1 MSFTDNSKEYN
12 ILSKNLF
19 KCAQHI
25 NTNDAIQLPQICVI
39 GDQSSGK
46 SKILTALT
54 GVPFPELCVIGYQ
67 SSGKSKILTAL
78 TGVPFPTA

>member
-12 ILSKNLF
+12 ILIKKLF

-46 SKILTALT
+46 STT
-54 GVPFPELCVIGYQ
+54 
-67 SSGKSKILTAL
+67 LTAL
-78 TGVPFPTA
+78 TGVPFPTAGEMCTKCGIRMKETYN